1 MESRERKRLM
11 SAAYRYA
18 YARLALNYYT
28 FCEMMLE
35 QGESVSP
42 IRAYEQE
49 FGGILDRF
57 LGGEEECLAELDR
70 LRRKTMQ
77 DMEILTS
84 YGDSFGIYEYVL
96 KRMERRFVR
105 MDPVTETPEEYADRI
120 VDSLRLSKDAVIL
133 DRRLRSIVSQ
143 LPVRYTR
150 QKFYSLVTDKM
161 TTYIGAGRSG
171 VDGLF
176 YMLRTS
182 AMIEYPAGR
191 AEAEPELQA
200 ALSQLQS
207 ADLRGMDEAGFKA
220 CVGSLNGAIDRFH
233 EKVDVCLAF
242 ENLLNDLY
250 VVFLSRKEAMIDALE
265 DKAFRHVMEG
275 VREHFKRERL
285 EAMDETLTESLE
297 DLEGIQESAMERIR
311 FREEETDEDL
321 KKIEKLLSA
330 SAFVPLDEKPAGSDE
345 EPADRAWVEEKSR
358 RFCEELE
365 EAFAGM
371 PRPVMRAVMASILS
385 QLPMNFKSVDE
396 LHKYVVGSL
405 LSCTD
410 FAEREASM
418 ELLEQELFEQE

>member
-1 MESRERKRLM
+1 MEARERKKVM

-35 QGESVSP
+35 QETSAGK

-49 FGGILDRF
+49 FGAVLDRF
-57 LGGEEECLAELDR
+57 LDGEECVTEELER
-70 LRRKTMQ
+70 LRQSTRR

-84 YGDSFGIYEYVL
+84 YGDSFSIYEYVL
-96 KRMERRFVR
+96 NRMERRFAK
-105 MDPVTETPEEYADRI
+105 MDAVAETPEEFADSLLE
-120 VDSLRLSKDAVIL
+120 SLRLSRDAMVL

-150 QKFYSLVTDKM
+150 QKFYSLVTDKL
-161 TTYIGAGRSG
+161 TTYIGADRSG
-171 VDGLF
+171 VEGLL

-182 AMIEYPAGR
+182 AMIEYPEGR
-191 AEAEPELQA
+191 EEAEPELQA
-200 ALSQLQS
+200 VLAQVQA
-207 ADLRGMDEAGFKA
+207 ADLRDMDEESFKA
-220 CVGSLNGAIDRFH
+220 CFGKLNGAVDLFH

-242 ENLLNDLY
+242 EGLLNDLY
-250 VVFLSRKEAMIDALE
+250 VVLLSHKEAIIDALE
-265 DKAFRHVMEG
+265 DRAFRHVMKG
-275 VREHFKRERL
+275 VREHFKNERL

-297 DLEGIQESAMERIR
+297 DLEGIQESAVERIR

-330 SAFVPLDEKPAGSDE
+330 SAFAPLSE
-345 EPADRAWVEEKSR
+345 EEADREEQPADRAWIEEKGR
-358 RFCEELE
+358 QFCGQLE
-365 EAFAGM
+365 EAFAKM
-371 PRPVMRAVMASILS
+371 PRPVMRAVMANVLS
-385 QLPMNFKSVDE
+385 QLPMNFQSVDE

-418 ELLEQELFEQE
+418 EILRRDVIEQE